1 MDSVKDGIA
10 LFFSFKIN
18 FVLFLSRVDTAARYG
33 IRNNFLKIKN
43 IILIKNTFKNN
54 YFQTTNNTI
63 KYIH

>member
-18 FVLFLSRVDTAARYG
+18 FVIFLSRVDTV

-43 IILIKNTFKNN
+43 IILIKK
-54 YFQTTNNTI
+54 YF
-63 KYIH
+63 

>member
-1 MDSVKDGIA
+1 ME
-10 LFFSFKIN
+10 LPYSFHLKLILYY
-18 FVLFLSRVDTAARYG
+18 FYLVLILLHD